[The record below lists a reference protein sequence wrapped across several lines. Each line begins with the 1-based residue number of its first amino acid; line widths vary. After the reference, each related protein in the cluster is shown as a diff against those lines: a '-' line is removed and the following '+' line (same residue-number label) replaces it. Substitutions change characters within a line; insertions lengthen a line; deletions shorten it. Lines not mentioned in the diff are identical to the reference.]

1 MHISLVIFKLRHI
14 CVFSINKD
22 MESNKNLVFLG
33 MMGSGKTTI
42 GKIISKKLNKKFID
56 IDYEIEGKE
65 GMKIS
70 DIFEKKGEPYFRK
83 LEEKISLLNLKKTKS
98 IISLGGGAFVNKEV
112 QNEILKNHISIWL
125 KWSNKYLINR
135 IRKSQKRPLAMK
147 LNDDALDKL
156 MNKRSKIYAKAKFQ
170 IKCDKFS
177 KDEIVKKIVKLLNET
192 N

>member
-1 MHISLVIFKLRHI
+1 
-14 CVFSINKD
+14 

-177 KDEIVKKIVKLLNET
+177 KDEIVKKIIKLLNET